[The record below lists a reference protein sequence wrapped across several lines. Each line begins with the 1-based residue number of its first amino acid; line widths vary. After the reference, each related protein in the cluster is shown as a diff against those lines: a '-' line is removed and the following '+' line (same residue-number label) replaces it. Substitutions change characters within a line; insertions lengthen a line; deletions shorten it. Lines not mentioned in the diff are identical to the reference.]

1 MANNLTNFVD
11 ERVDLYVRLFEKIRG
26 QVGDDQLAVALVDQ
40 CGKDWRVAQMHE
52 REAAPREQAANGEAP
67 ATPKQLAFL
76 DDLNVKNIPRH
87 LSKAEA
93 SRMIDEAQ
101 RAMAA

>member
-1 MANNLTNFVD
+1 MADNSTNFVD
-11 ERVDLYVRLFEKIRG
+11 ERLDHYVRLFEKIRG
-26 QVGDDQLAVALVDQ
+26 KVGDDQLAVALVDQ
-40 CGKDWRVAQMHE
+40 CGKDWRVAQMRE

-76 DDLNVKNIPRH
+76 ESLNVKQIPRG
-87 LSKAEA
+87 LSKADA

-101 RAMAA
+101 RAMEV

>member
-26 QVGDDQLAVALVDQ
+26 KVGDDQLAVALVDQ
-40 CGKDWRVAQMHE
+40 CGKDWRVNQMRG
-52 REAAPREQAANGEAP
+52 REAPREGAANGEAP

-76 DDLNVKNIPRH
+76 QSLNVKNVPRG
-87 LSKAEA
+87 LSKADA

-101 RAMAA
+101 MAMEV

>member
-11 ERVDLYVRLFEKIRG
+11 ERVDLYVRLFERIRG
-26 QVGDDQLAVALVDQ
+26 KVGDDQLAVALVDQ
-40 CGKDWRVAQMHE
+40 CGKDWRVAQMHAE
-52 REAAPREQAANGEAP
+52 APREQAADGEAAM

-76 DDLNVKNIPRH
+76 EKLQVKYIPRG
-87 LSKAEA
+87 LSKADA

-101 RAMAA
+101 RAVAV